1 MTQPPGQ
8 QPPQGGFGAP
18 YEPQPGSYGPST
30 QPPAQPPTQPSGQAS
45 GPYGTQPP
53 GPYGPP
59 PAQQSGPYGP
69 PPGGPGPYNAP
80 AQPGPYNAPAQPG
93 LYDAATQPGP
103 YGVPSAPQSG
113 GPAGSGG
120 GGFFRGRRIAV
131 VGAVLA
137 VVLLAGGGVWLATGG
152 SDGKKPTAKTSADPA
167 PGPSTG
173 KKPKGK
179 GKEKDPG
186 PGDLRA
192 EADGINAGRKAGEA
206 KVQWL
211 QEGGVDLPRN
221 GESVYGPWFVGDTV
235 VKAMF
240 HTVSG
245 YSVADGSQ
253 KWSLRLSGKLCG
265 APSQAT
271 ADGKIVFGVQTG
283 SGSEAECNGL
293 QMADLTTGKAGW
305 YKTFEREGAWDLL
318 SDTAMA
324 INGDTV
330 TVGRTT
336 RTDAFRVSDGKVLFG
351 KLPGNCQPFGF
362 ASGPLGIAAA
372 SCQTAADDHKE
383 QLVERIDPVSGKV
396 LWTYRVKK
404 GWEVSQFYSVSPL
417 VVSLKK
423 DRDWAVIMLN
433 ADGTYR
439 SQLAGGTE
447 NYRVECDTDLITGGG
462 NLDNCLG
469 VATDDRTV
477 YLATK
482 SDESDESDADRTNKV
497 VAFDVST
504 GRARWKAAAP
514 AGQTMLPMRV
524 EGGRLLVFVESSTKK
539 AGAIASLPSTG
550 GTPRLLLRHPDAGVR
565 TERSLFQPRVAY
577 VNGRSLLMST
587 SISGVEDGDEE
598 RAKSM
603 EMFGN

>member
-18 YEPQPGSYGPST
+18 YEPQPGSYGP
-30 QPPAQPPTQPSGQAS
+30 PAQPPTPPQAQP
-45 GPYGTQPP
+45 PTQPP

-59 PAQQSGPYGP
+59 PGPYGP
-69 PPGGPGPYNAP
+69 PPAQPGPYNAP
-80 AQPGPYNAPAQPG
+80 AQPGPYNASTQPG
-93 LYDAATQPGP
+93 LYNAPTQPGP
-103 YGVPSAPQSG
+103 YGVPSSPQSG
-113 GPAGSGG
+113 GPAGGSGG
-120 GGFFRGRRIAV
+120 GGFFRGRRGAV
-131 VGAVLA
+131 IGAVLA
-137 VVLLAGGGVWLATGG
+137 VVLLAGGGVWLATSG

-167 PGPSTG
+167 PGPTTG
-173 KKPKGK
+173 KESKDKGK
-179 GKEKDPG
+179 KKDPG

-192 EADGINAGRKAGEA
+192 EADGINAKRKAGEA

-245 YSVADGSQ
+245 YSVADGSE
-253 KWSLRLSGKLCG
+253 KWSLRLPGKLCG
-265 APSQAT
+265 APSQTT

-283 SGSEAECNGL
+283 SGSAAECNGL

-305 YKTFEREGAWDLL
+305 YKTFERQGTWDLL

-330 TVGRTT
+330 TVGRKT

-396 LWTYRVKK
+396 LWKYKVKK

-423 DRDWAVIMLN
+423 DRDWAIIMLDAN
-433 ADGTYR
+433 GAYR
-439 SQLAGGTE
+439 SQLVGGTD

-482 SDESDESDADRTNKV
+482 HGESDTTTPNKI

-504 GRARWKAAAP
+504 GRTKWKAAAP
-514 AGQTMLPMRV
+514 AGQTMMPMRV
-524 EGGRLLVFVESSTKK
+524 EDGRLLVFVESSTKK
-539 AGAIASLPSTG
+539 AGAIASLPPTG
-550 GTPRLLLRHPDAGVR
+550 GTPRMLLRHPDAGVR

-603 EMFGN
+603 EMFGS